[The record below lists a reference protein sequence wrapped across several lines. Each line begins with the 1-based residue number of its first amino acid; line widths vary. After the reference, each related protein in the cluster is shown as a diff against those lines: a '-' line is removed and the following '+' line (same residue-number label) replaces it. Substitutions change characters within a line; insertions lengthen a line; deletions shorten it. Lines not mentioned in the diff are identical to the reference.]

1 MTFEVSKGAA
11 AAVLYSVLSVFTLLA
26 IASAGWF
33 GDSIGSFWTLNK
45 ATDGADYFLAARKSA
60 GTTAIALSF
69 FASGMGAW
77 VVYGTCVAPIISSSI
92 IIWNE
97 YGSCVS
103 VFSNMPT
110 RCCCSSGT
118 TEMGANP
125 QLSWLGVLGYSIASA
140 LPAILIGTWLGPIVL
155 EQTDDKAFSTTDFGR
170 ERYGRVMQVVIA
182 GVSVFYMF
190 IYLVAEL
197 TSISN
202 VFALL
207 TGDFSKRY
215 GIVVT
220 VVLGIFTIAY
230 TTLAG
235 LPASIVT
242 DKFQGAIMACL
253 VIILLVAVPTQQENS
268 VSRDEFALASNWT
281 VQGFKAMVSL
291 IIAIASAELFNQ
303 STWQRVW
310 AAESPAA
317 MRKGFTIGAIMGK
330 FLTSFDC
337 FGVWCDL

>member
-1 MTFEVSKGAA
+1 MQIEVRSHANRNDP
-11 AAVLYSVLSVFTLLA
+11 LFD
-26 IASAGWF
+26 I
-33 GDSIGSFWTLNK
+33 
-45 ATDGADYFLAARKSA
+45 
-60 GTTAIALSF
+60 
-69 FASGMGAW
+69 
-77 VVYGTCVAPIISSSI
+77 
-92 IIWNE
+92 
-97 YGSCVS
+97 
-103 VFSNMPT
+103 
-110 RCCCSSGT
+110 GT

-125 QLSWLGVLGYSIASA
+125 ELSWLGVLGYSIASA

-170 ERYGRVMQVVIA
+170 ERYGRVMQVAIA

-207 TGDFSKRY
+207 TGDSSKKY
-215 GIVVT
+215 GVVVT
-220 VVLGIFTIAY
+220 IVLGVFTMAY

-242 DKFQGAIMACL
+242 DKFQGVIMALL
-253 VIILLVAVPTQQENS
+253 VIILVIAVPTQQENDI
-268 VSRDEFALASNWT
+268 SREEFAAASNWT
-281 VQGFKAMVSL
+281 VEGFYAMISL

-310 AAESPAA
+310 AAESPVA
-317 MRKGFTIGAIMGK
+317 MRRGFTIGSIMG
-330 FLTSFDC
+330 T
-337 FGVWCDL
+337 

>member
-11 AAVLYSVLSVFTLLA
+11 AAVLYSVLAFFTLLA

-33 GDSIGSFWTLNK
+33 GGNNSAMAGFWTLRKN
-45 ATDGADYFLAARKSA
+45 TDDGADYFLAARKSA

-77 VVYGTCVAPIISSSI
+77 VVYGT
-92 IIWNE
+92 
-97 YGSCVS
+97 
-103 VFSNMPT
+103 
-110 RCCCSSGT
+110 

-140 LPAILIGTWLGPIVL
+140 LPAILIGSWLGPIVL
-155 EQTDDKAFSTTDFGR
+155 QQTDDKAFSTTDFGR
-170 ERYGRVMQVVIA
+170 QRYGRVMQVAIA

-190 IYLVAEL
+190 IYMVAEL

-202 VFALL
+202 VFGLL
-207 TGDFSKRY
+207 TGDSSKRY
-215 GIVVT
+215 GVIVT
-220 VVLGIFTIAY
+220 IVLGLFTMAY

-253 VIILLVAVPTQQENS
+253 VIILIIAVPTQQENS
-268 VSRDEFALASNWT
+268 VTREEFDLASNFT
-281 VQGFKAMVSL
+281 SQGFKAMISL

-317 MRKGFTIGAIMGK
+317 MRNGFTIGAIMGK
-330 FLTSFDC
+330 KNVMGASLACVVHSCYAFCLLTNM
-337 FGVWCDL
+337 L

>member
-1 MTFEVSKGAA
+1 MTFDVSKGAA
-11 AAVLYSVLSVFTLLA
+11 AAVLYSVLGVFSLLA
-26 IASAGWF
+26 IASAGWC
-33 GDSIGSFWTLNK
+33 GNGSVWTLRK
-45 ATDGADYFLAARKSA
+45 ATDDGADYFLAARKSA

-77 VVYGTCVAPIISSSI
+77 VVY
-92 IIWNE
+92 
-97 YGSCVS
+97 
-103 VFSNMPT
+103 
-110 RCCCSSGT
+110 GT

-155 EQTDDKAFSTTDFGR
+155 ERTDDKAFSTTDFGR
-170 ERYGRVMQVVIA
+170 KRYGRVMQVAIA

-207 TGDFSKRY
+207 TGDFSKDY
-215 GIVVT
+215 GVVVT
-220 VVLGIFTIAY
+220 IVLGVFTMGY

-242 DKFQGAIMACL
+242 DKFQGAIMA
-253 VIILLVAVPTQQENS
+253 LLVTILIIAVPTQQENK
-268 VSRDEFALASNWT
+268 VTRDEFELASNWT
-281 VQGFKAMVSL
+281 SQGFKAMVSL

-317 MRKGFTIGAIMGK
+317 MRNGFTIGSIMGEWSTNGNLIGHC
-330 FLTSFDC
+330 FQWELTILVFC
-337 FGVWCDL
+337 LLL

>member
-11 AAVLYSVLSVFTLLA
+11 AAVLYSVLAVFTLLA
-26 IASAGWF
+26 VASAGWF
-33 GDSIGSFWTLNK
+33 GKSISSFWTLQKN
-45 ATDGADYFLAARKSA
+45 TEDEADYFLAARKSA

-77 VVYGTCVAPIISSSI
+77 VVYGT
-92 IIWNE
+92 
-97 YGSCVS
+97 
-103 VFSNMPT
+103 
-110 RCCCSSGT
+110 

-140 LPAILIGTWLGPIVL
+140 LPAILIGMWLGPIVL
-155 EQTDDKAFSTTDFGR
+155 AQTDDKAFSTTDFGR
-170 ERYGRVMQVVIA
+170 KRYGRIMQVAIA

-202 VFALL
+202 VFSLL
-207 TGDFSKRY
+207 TGDSSKRY
-215 GIVVT
+215 GVIVT
-220 VVLGIFTIAY
+220 VVFGIFTMSY

-242 DKFQGAIMACL
+242 DKFQGVIMACL
-253 VIILLVAVPTQQENS
+253 VIILTVAVPTQQENG
-268 VSRDEFALASNWT
+268 VTRDEFAVASNFT
-281 VQGFKAMVSL
+281 SQGFKAMISL

-317 MRKGFTIGAIMGK
+317 MRNGFTIGAIMGK
-330 FLTSFDC
+330 RDDS
-337 FGVWCDL
+337 GVWGSGICFDL

>member
-1 MTFEVSKGAA
+1 MSRQGDTSTSDEKDIDSKMTFEVSKGAA
-11 AAVLYSVLSVFTLLA
+11 AAVLYSVLAVFTLLA
-26 IASAGWF
+26 VASAGWF
-33 GDSIGSFWTLNK
+33 GNSLSGFWTLNK

-77 VVYGTCVAPIISSSI
+77 VVYGT
-92 IIWNE
+92 
-97 YGSCVS
+97 
-103 VFSNMPT
+103 
-110 RCCCSSGT
+110 

-140 LPAILIGTWLGPIVL
+140 LPAILIGAWLGPIVL

-170 ERYGRVMQVVIA
+170 QRYGRVMQVAIA

-215 GIVVT
+215 GVVIT
-220 VVLGIFTIAY
+220 IVLGIFTMAY
-230 TTLAG
+230 TTMAG

-242 DKFQGAIMACL
+242 DKFQGIIMAVL
-253 VIILLVAVPTQQENS
+253 VIILIIAVPTQQENS
-268 VSRDEFALASNWT
+268 ITKSEFDLASNWT
-281 VQGFKAMVSL
+281 SQGFKAMISL

-317 MRKGFTIGAIMGK
+317 MRNGFTIGAIMGK
-330 FLTSFDC
+330 SVTSARLERSHKRS
-337 FGVWCDL
+337 VWLSNWCLFCSNE